1 MPVPSFIRAM
11 FQRCS
16 RCIPGIASSCL
27 LKSGPRAIARAAVL
41 VVFMGA
47 IAVSCSDR
55 DRRMGERE
63 ALDFRRNIVRK
74 NYGGLSPDQRW
85 RVMYHPARTRREI
98 RSTLDSYLKDTAR
111 RRRAEAAAGSGQTGS
126 GNVSRPNSGPN
137 SGPLEEGKSSA
148 GESGQEIP
156 GTGEAEASPSTDDSS
171 PDNKAGDS

>member
-1 MPVPSFIRAM
+1 
-11 FQRCS
+11 
-16 RCIPGIASSCL
+16 
-27 LKSGPRAIARAAVL
+27 
-41 VVFMGA
+41 
-47 IAVSCSDR
+47 
-55 DRRMGERE
+55 MGERE

-111 RRRAEAAAGSGQTGS
+111 RRRAEAAAGSGS
-126 GNVSRPNSGPN
+126 VSRPNSRPN